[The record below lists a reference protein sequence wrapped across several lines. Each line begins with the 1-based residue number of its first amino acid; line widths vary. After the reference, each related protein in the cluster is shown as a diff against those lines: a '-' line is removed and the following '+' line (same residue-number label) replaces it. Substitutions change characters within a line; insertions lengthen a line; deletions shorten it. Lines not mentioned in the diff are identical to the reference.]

1 MASDT
6 GGSVRIP
13 AALCGV
19 VGIKPAFDRIPRDGG
34 LPLAPC
40 VASAAS
46 FPERDMST
54 HGDPITMIRHMVL
67 LGRLSRARSAAVS
80 AAMASICAW
89 CWRGEDPSS
98 PTANHASCIGAP
110 QPHDVR
116 ANAPITR
123 FRYLRIRSLVLPG
136 NDNSYSA

>member
-80 AAMASICAW
+80 AAMASSRAW
-89 CWRGEDPSS
+89 CWRGGTHS
-98 PTANHASCIGAP
+98 PEG
-110 QPHDVR
+110 R
-116 ANAPITR
+116 
-123 FRYLRIRSLVLPG
+123 
-136 NDNSYSA
+136 